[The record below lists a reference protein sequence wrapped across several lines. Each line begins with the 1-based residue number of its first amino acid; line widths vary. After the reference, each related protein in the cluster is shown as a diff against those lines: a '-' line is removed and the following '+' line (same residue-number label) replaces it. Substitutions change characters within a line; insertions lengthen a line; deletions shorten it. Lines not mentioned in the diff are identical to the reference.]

1 MTKRYTNR
9 NHLNWIHTQMC
20 IVDNDKCTPPIQAH
34 HLLKPWNGIKG
45 MGRKANDKNLVPL
58 CLYHH
63 TELHRM
69 GSEEKFSLKY
79 FGTNEQIKSYAQ
91 HFWLRSPHY
100 EQDK

>member
-1 MTKRYTNR
+1 MTKRYENKK
-9 NHLNWIHTQMC
+9 HLYWIHTQMC
-20 IVDNDKCTPPIQAH
+20 IVDNHKCSPPIQAH
-34 HLLKPWNGIKG
+34 HLLKPFDGIKG

-79 FGTNEQIKSYAQ
+79 FGTDEQIKSYAQ

>member
-1 MTKRYTNR
+1 
-9 NHLNWIHTQMC
+9 
-20 IVDNDKCTPPIQAH
+20 
-34 HLLKPWNGIKG
+34 

-100 EQDK
+100 EKD

>member
-1 MTKRYTNR
+1 
-9 NHLNWIHTQMC
+9 MC
-20 IVDNDKCTPPIQAH
+20 IVDNNECRPAIQAH

-63 TELHRM
+63 TKLHRM
-69 GSEEKFSLKY
+69 GSEEKFSYKY